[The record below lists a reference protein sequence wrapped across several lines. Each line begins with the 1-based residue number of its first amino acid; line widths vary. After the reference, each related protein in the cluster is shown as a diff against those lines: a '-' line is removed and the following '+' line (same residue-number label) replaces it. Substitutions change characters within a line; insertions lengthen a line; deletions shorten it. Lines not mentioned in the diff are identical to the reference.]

1 MNAHTF
7 RDGYRCNFGPSGM
20 ETGDS
25 QFWAGLVKAKWDFLR
40 FGSFKVRDQSH
51 VCFYEDI
58 RLDSTPLQVQYPCL
72 YNIASPKNI
81 TIVEVLSSSP
91 PNLAWR
97 RDLVGPKLVSW
108 DNLLPRITNITLLEE
123 SNSFHWNLTRNG
135 VFLVKSLY
143 HALIQE
149 EGHNLKKLM
158 ED

>member
-1 MNAHTF
+1 M
-7 RDGYRCNFGPSGM
+7 
-20 ETGDS
+20 
-25 QFWAGLVKAKWDFLR
+25 
-40 FGSFKVRDQSH
+40 
-51 VCFYEDI
+51 
-58 RLDSTPLQVQYPCL
+58 
-72 YNIASPKNI
+72 
-81 TIVEVLSSSP
+81 
-91 PNLAWR
+91 
-97 RDLVGPKLVSW
+97 GPKLVSW